1 MTGIMSI
8 GRSRAR
14 LYTTERPRTTFAD
27 VAGYQGVKIEIS
39 EVVDFLKSPHRFRD
53 IGAKIPKG
61 ILLVGPPGTGKTLL
75 ARAVA
80 GEAGVPFLSVSG
92 SDFMEMFVGVGA
104 SRVRDLFQTAR
115 KQAPAIIFVDEIDSI
130 GRKRG
135 AGLGG
140 GHDERE
146 QTLNQMLS
154 EMDGFDPA
162 EGVVIMA
169 ATNRPDILDPA
180 LLRPG
185 RFDRQ
190 IVVPLPDLEE
200 RLPILKV
207 HCKDKRVSANVD
219 LELVARGTPGM
230 SGADLANLVNEA
242 ALHAVRRGSHQ
253 VEMVD
258 FEAARDR
265 VLMGQRRESLVLSEA
280 EKERVAFHEGGHA
293 VLAYVLEHADPVH
306 KVTILPTGLALGV
319 TQQLPL
325 EERHIYPRE
334 VIEDSLAV
342 RMGGRAAELLVYG
355 DLSTGA
361 SNDLVGNTELARKMV
376 REWGMS
382 EELGPM
388 AWGSQGMVF
397 LGEDLLHSR
406 DYSEDTARVVDAEIA
421 RILRHQ
427 EERAIELLSRH
438 RAGLDAVARSLLERE
453 TLDGSEVGSL
463 VDSAYGRPVHPS
475 GELTAHFTGTNGAGN
490 GSAEDAA
497 SGNGAEAVPSAA
509 GNGAESASS
518 RGRQRSRVGQGERS
532 GVGAV
537 RLPPLLVFRLTR
549 RPTGASPASA
559 PSTTSQVI
567 GARTPAGD
575 QGPGNV
581 GATTTPGPATGSPS
595 SSMATGSLLRT
606 LNGPTPKGSPEAGAM
621 TSGVRGL
628 TFCAFSPAM
637 DRPLGEVNTTVA
649 GRPPRSTTATAE
661 APVPGVTTAGTSQCS
676 LAPIT
681 PTTSPHSG
689 TGAAGP
695 GGAVTWRTTTMP
707 VLLVKVRAY
716 GVPLGMRVW
725 SSATSVDNVCGGMRR
740 ESGSATSPP
749 DRPMATDTTAVL
761 VEGLSSRNATTVPV
775 ASTFCANVHCGAG
788 TGVPAVI
795 DSPPLPAAPTDSSS
809 LATTDPDSA
818 DTSVA
823 MAASSGA
830 WSPTF
835 SVMSAPGGTSMP

>member
-1 MTGIMSI
+1 M
-8 GRSRAR
+8 
-14 LYTTERPRTTFAD
+14 
-27 VAGYQGVKIEIS
+27 
-39 EVVDFLKSPHRFRD
+39 
-53 IGAKIPKG
+53 
-61 ILLVGPPGTGKTLL
+61 
-75 ARAVA
+75 
-80 GEAGVPFLSVSG
+80 
-92 SDFMEMFVGVGA
+92 
-104 SRVRDLFQTAR
+104 
-115 KQAPAIIFVDEIDSI
+115 DEIDSI

-207 HCKDKRVSANVD
+207 HCKDKRIGDDVD

-253 VEMVD
+253 VDMQD

-265 VLMGQRRESLVLSEA
+265 VLMGQRRESLVLSEP

-319 TQQLPL
+319 TQQLPI
-325 EERHIYPRE
+325 EERHIYPRD

-397 LGEDLLHSR
+397 LGEDLMHSR

-421 RILRHQ
+421 RILRQQ

-438 RAGLDAVARSLLERE
+438 RGGLDAVARGLLERE
-453 TLDGSEVGSL
+453 TLDGSEVGTL
-463 VDSAYGRPVHPS
+463 VDTAYGRPVHDGGRHGLATSPAS
-475 GELTAHFTGTNGAGN
+475 NGAGATAPT
-490 GSAEDAA
+490 GGL
-497 SGNGAEAVPSAA
+497 SGNGAES
-509 GNGAESASS
+509 
-518 RGRQRSRVGQGERS
+518 
-532 GVGAV
+532 
-537 RLPPLLVFRLTR
+537 
-549 RPTGASPASA
+549 
-559 PSTTSQVI
+559 
-567 GARTPAGD
+567 D
-575 QGPGNV
+575 
-581 GATTTPGPATGSPS
+581 
-595 SSMATGSLLRT
+595 
-606 LNGPTPKGSPEAGAM
+606 
-621 TSGVRGL
+621 
-628 TFCAFSPAM
+628 
-637 DRPLGEVNTTVA
+637 
-649 GRPPRSTTATAE
+649 
-661 APVPGVTTAGTSQCS
+661 
-676 LAPIT
+676 
-681 PTTSPHSG
+681 
-689 TGAAGP
+689 
-695 GGAVTWRTTTMP
+695 
-707 VLLVKVRAY
+707 
-716 GVPLGMRVW
+716 
-725 SSATSVDNVCGGMRR
+725 
-740 ESGSATSPP
+740 
-749 DRPMATDTTAVL
+749 
-761 VEGLSSRNATTVPV
+761 VPV
-775 ASTFCANVHCGAG
+775 AEPS
-788 TGVPAVI
+788 
-795 DSPPLPAAPTDSSS
+795 PAARPRPARLSHRHPLAHRVRGRPTAR
-809 LATTDPDSA
+809 LRG
-818 DTSVA
+818 VR
-823 MAASSGA
+823 
-830 WSPTF
+830 
-835 SVMSAPGGTSMP
+835 